1 MVASVSAIRR
11 LPEIDPLERI
21 GLIVA
26 ENKDGEILRCKRDR
40 DLEFQRCNEF
50 IKRGALVQ
58 RRALLVLLQMVMPPT
73 VSWHK

>member
-1 MVASVSAIRR
+1 MRFRYHEELS
-11 LPEIDPLERI
+11 EIDPLERI

-26 ENKDGEILRCKRDR
+26 ENKEGEVPAVRDR

-58 RRALLVLLQMVMPPT
+58 RRGAFGFVADGDAADRFWL
-73 VSWHK
+73 K